1 MIDELDKWFGE
12 IKSNI
17 DVTDV
22 STPYTIRRYT
32 NNRNGSWQGWEKQ
45 MEGIMH
51 EKKLKRSLP
60 GLKDFYMVGHWSQV
74 GGGLPSV
81 VLQARNLVQVLCKED
96 GKVFETKIN

>member
-1 MIDELDKWFGE
+1 MRKLLLNTGRLCKNNREKYEEEKAIANVMIDELDKWFGE

-51 EKKLKRSLP
+51 EK
-60 GLKDFYMVGHWSQV
+60 
-74 GGGLPSV
+74 
-81 VLQARNLVQVLCKED
+81 N
-96 GKVFETKIN
+96 